1 MPPTVVFSQLSKGWA
16 YPGPDKAD
24 KDKIIKFIWALEDYS
39 KKSQYLDEGKYNPK
53 EIQIQDKNTKKNRF
67 EEVAA
72 STSSLLI
79 LAAEPTTDGLTTLIF
94 CNTLSYKYKYKYRKH
109 LL

>member
-1 MPPTVVFSQLSKGWA
+1 MKENTIQ
-16 YPGPDKAD
+16 
-24 KDKIIKFIWALEDYS
+24 
-39 KKSQYLDEGKYNPK
+39 KKSKYK
-53 EIQIQDKNTKKNRF
+53 IKIQKNRF

-94 CNTLSYKYKYKYRKH
+94 CNTLSYKYKYKYKYR
-109 LL
+109 

>member
-1 MPPTVVFSQLSKGWA
+1 MKENTIP
-16 YPGPDKAD
+16 
-24 KDKIIKFIWALEDYS
+24 
-39 KKSQYLDEGKYNPK
+39 KKSKYK
-53 EIQIQDKNTKKNRF
+53 IRIQKKNRF

-94 CNTLSYKYKYKYRKH
+94 CNTLSYKYKYKYKYKYR
-109 LL
+109 